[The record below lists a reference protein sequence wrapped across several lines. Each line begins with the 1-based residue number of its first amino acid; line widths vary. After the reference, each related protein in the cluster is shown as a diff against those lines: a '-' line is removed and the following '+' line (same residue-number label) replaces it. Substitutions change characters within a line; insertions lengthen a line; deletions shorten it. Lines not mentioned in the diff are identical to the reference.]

1 MGSEPAGARGRNNH
15 LRMWI
20 TRHPIAYLTIGAR
33 VKSVQSDGTVGSGV
47 RRYRL
52 NRVRSRLQHLD
63 YAGVILYDPVHIRN
77 ASDTTNMSVWTSHN
91 PYRYLWVGAEG
102 PTILFDY
109 KRADFLAG
117 HSSVVDEVRPATLWM
132 YAPSGTRMDPNLA
145 LSSAELAG
153 LVDEHGGGNRR
164 LAIDRASPDAIHA
177 LGNHGLQLRNGDEVM
192 ELSRSIKSPEEITLM
207 KAVMVA
213 TEPALDAMRSALEPG
228 MTELD
233 LWAVLHAEN
242 IVRGGEWDRD
252 PLLCSGPRTNPWYQE
267 ASARVIENGDLVAF
281 DTDLIGAFGVCIDV
295 SRTWIAGTRRPDANQ
310 RDIFGRAEEVQHRH
324 RSARYHLPGADFRLT
339 PPRHRAVQPLLA
351 SIPRRGY
358 GRRRGR

>member
-1 MGSEPAGARGRNNH
+1 MA
-15 LRMWI
+15 
-20 TRHPIAYLTIGAR
+20 
-33 VKSVQSDGTVGSGV
+33 VGG
-47 RRYRL
+47 
-52 NRVRSRLQHLD
+52 
-63 YAGVILYDPVHIRN
+63 GPV
-77 ASDTTNMSVWTSHN
+77 
-91 PYRYLWVGAEG
+91 G

-109 KRADFLAG
+109 KGADFLAG
-117 HSSVVDEVRPATLWM
+117 HSSVVDEVRTATLWM

-145 LSSAELAG
+145 LWSAELAG

-164 LAIDRASPDAIHA
+164 VAIDRASPDAIHA
-177 LGNHGLQLRNGDEVM
+177 LGNHGLQLRSGDEVM

-213 TEPALDAMRSALEPG
+213 TEHALDAMRSALEPG

-242 IVRGGEWDRD
+242 IVRGGEWIETR
-252 PLLCSGPRTNPWYQE
+252 LLCSGPRTNPWYQE

-310 RDIFGRAEEVQHRH
+310 RDIFGRAEEVIHHNVDIVRPGVTFRELTFDSLLPDIEQFNHY
-324 RSARYHLPGADFRLT
+324 SLQYHGVGMADEWPMIEFPHTWDTAEQDGALEPGMVICVESFVA
-339 PPRHRAVQPLLA
+339 
-351 SIPRRGY
+351 RRGWGQGVKLEQQVLVTEN
-358 GRRRGR
+358 GREVLSTYPIGLE